1 MILARKSSVPTQTSD
16 MATKGNKKGF
26 LHISKSI
33 NPTASSPLLNDA
45 IKEQIVL
52 YTKLFL
58 IMGLSWIFEIL
69 EPLILQNRNDA
80 NDEDCNILVSIII
93 LSYNSYF
100 KGGKAHDTG

>member
-1 MILARKSSVPTQTSD
+1 

-26 LHISKSI
+26 LHLSKSI

-69 EPLILQNRNDA
+69 EPLVLQNRNEA
-80 NDEDCNILVSIII
+80 NDEDCNILVLSYILRNDTYFTIIDENDDVLCNFLCLMNSII
-93 LSYNSYF
+93 F
-100 KGGKAHDTG
+100 